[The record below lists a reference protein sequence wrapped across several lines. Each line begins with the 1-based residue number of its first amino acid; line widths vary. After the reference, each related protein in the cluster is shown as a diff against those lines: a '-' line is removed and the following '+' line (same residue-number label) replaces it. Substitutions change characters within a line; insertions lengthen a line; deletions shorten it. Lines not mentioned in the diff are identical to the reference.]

1 MRLFSGIQVIPVV
14 YLTQCRGVMARTRSA
29 VLCRNAR
36 ASISS
41 VLCVPSY
48 RASGSRC
55 GSAGSRSTE
64 SPSSVTTNGHV
75 MPFIKDVF
83 LGGSCGESNWR
94 QSMAIPLLC
103 KSGLTYINPQWPNW
117 HKRYIPLELVAMDCS
132 RVLLFVITSDTR
144 SVAAMLLVS
153 NNDTC

>member
-48 RASGSRC
+48 RAS
-55 GSAGSRSTE
+55 
-64 SPSSVTTNGHV
+64 P
-75 MPFIKDVF
+75 
-83 LGGSCGESNWR
+83 
-94 QSMAIPLLC
+94 
-103 KSGLTYINPQWPNW
+103 
-117 HKRYIPLELVAMDCS
+117 PLEGPLCISSTTWEENSVAM
-132 RVLLFVITSDTR
+132 VLLFQSTRPDSD
-144 SVAAMLLVS
+144 
-153 NNDTC
+153 